1 MSILMEN
8 AAKGQKKSMLTLY
21 EENKK
26 KVYGFCN
33 ILLENKEKAAAA
45 TTEVFH
51 GAWEAIEERG
61 ISTEKKFTE
70 YLMAS
75 AAKQCRNIL
84 DIKDASGLK
93 KSTKQFLNKVYA
105 GDIATGLAE
114 LHTALKKLD
123 PVQRYVYLLVNAGNM
138 DYRELGYI
146 LKVKDADAKEI
157 YIGVVTVLADVLAE
171 SGSKLDVTEA
181 KSLLE
186 QAKKAD
192 EIPASVDEAC
202 KSKIKESAKSF
213 KLDQKWILPIS
224 IIAVM
229 VIGVLII
236 GGLEMKTAMADRNL
250 RRTASDYGITL
261 LNPDKA
267 YYVDINVE
275 DYGKVTILLDQEEAP
290 LTAANFVSLAQ
301 SGFYDGLTFHR
312 IMEGFMMQGGD
323 PEGDGTG
330 GSEKTIPGE
339 FASNGFEN
347 GLSHKRGTISMAR
360 TEEPNSASSQFFIM
374 QEDKKSLDG
383 KYAAFGQVVEGMD
396 IVDAICEAAK
406 PTDDNGTIAAD
417 DQPVISYVTV
427 RIRNK

>member
-26 KVYGFCN
+26 KVYGFCD
-33 ILLENKEKAAAA
+33 ILLEDKEKAAAA
-45 TTEVFH
+45 TTEVFN

-75 AAKQCRNIL
+75 AAKQCRAALNI
-84 DIKDASGLK
+84 KEVTGLK

-105 GDIATGLAE
+105 GDVATGLKE
-114 LHTALKKLD
+114 LHAALKKLD

-146 LKVKDADAKEI
+146 LKVKDADAKEY
-157 YIGVVTVLADVLAE
+157 YIGVVAALADVLAE
-171 SGSKLDVTEA
+171 NGSKLDVAEA

-186 QAKKAD
+186 QAKKA
-192 EIPASVDEAC
+192 EELPAGVDEAC
-202 KSKIKESAKSF
+202 KNKIKECAKHLE
-213 KLDQKWILPIS
+213 LDKKWILPLS
-224 IIAVM
+224 IIAAM
-229 VIGVLII
+229 VIGVLIV
-236 GGLEMKTAMADRNL
+236 GVLEMKNTMADKNL

-261 LNPDKA
+261 LNEDMA
-267 YYVDINVE
+267 YYVDVTVE
-275 DYGKVTILLDQEEAP
+275 DYGKITILLDQEEAP

-330 GSEKTIPGE
+330 GSDKVIPGE
-339 FASNGFEN
+339 FASNGYKN
-347 GLSHKRGTISMAR
+347 GLSHKRGTVSMAR

-374 QEDKKSLDG
+374 QEDNKSLDG

-396 IVDAICEAAK
+396 IVDAICADAK
-406 PTDDNGTIAAD
+406 PTDDNGTIPAD
-417 DQPVISYVTV
+417 DQPVISYVAI
-427 RIRNK
+427 RIRKK

>member
-1 MSILMEN
+1 
-8 AAKGQKKSMLTLY
+8 
-21 EENKK
+21 
-26 KVYGFCN
+26 
-33 ILLENKEKAAAA
+33 
-45 TTEVFH
+45 
-51 GAWEAIEERG
+51 
-61 ISTEKKFTE
+61 
-70 YLMAS
+70 
-75 AAKQCRNIL
+75 
-84 DIKDASGLK
+84 
-93 KSTKQFLNKVYA
+93 
-105 GDIATGLAE
+105 
-114 LHTALKKLD
+114 
-123 PVQRYVYLLVNAGNM
+123 
-138 DYRELGYI
+138 
-146 LKVKDADAKEI
+146 
-157 YIGVVTVLADVLAE
+157 
-171 SGSKLDVTEA
+171 
-181 KSLLE
+181 
-186 QAKKAD
+186 
-192 EIPASVDEAC
+192 
-202 KSKIKESAKSF
+202 
-213 KLDQKWILPIS
+213 
-224 IIAVM
+224 
-229 VIGVLII
+229 
-236 GGLEMKTAMADRNL
+236 
-250 RRTASDYGITL
+250 
-261 LNPDKA
+261 
-267 YYVDINVE
+267 VDINVE

>member
-8 AAKGQKKSMLTLY
+8 AAKGRKKSMITLY
-21 EENKK
+21 EENKQ
-26 KVYGFCN
+26 KVYGFCS
-33 ILLENKEKAAAA
+33 ILLEDKDKAAAA
-45 TTEVFH
+45 ATEVFN
-51 GAWEAIEERG
+51 GAWEAIEEKG
-61 ISTEKKFTE
+61 ITTEKKFSE

-75 AAKQCRNIL
+75 AAKQCRAALNI
-84 DIKDASGLK
+84 KEVTGLK
-93 KSTKQFLNKVYA
+93 KSTKQLLNKVYA
-105 GDIATGLAE
+105 GDVTTGLAE
-114 LHTALKKLD
+114 LHAALKKLE

-146 LKVKDADAKEI
+146 LKMKDADAKEC
-157 YIGVVTVLADVLAE
+157 YTGVVVALAE
-171 SGSKLDVTEA
+171 VLEQSGSKLNVTEA

-186 QAKKAD
+186 QAKKSD
-192 EIPASVDEAC
+192 EIPASVDAVC
-202 KSKIKESAKSF
+202 KNKIKECAKHLE
-213 KLDQKWILPIS
+213 LDKKWILPLS

-229 VIGVLII
+229 VIGVLIV
-236 GGLEMKTAMADRNL
+236 GALEIKNTMADRNL
-250 RRTASDYGITL
+250 RKTASDYGITL
-261 LNPDKA
+261 LNDSKA
-267 YYVDINVE
+267 YYVDVTVE
-275 DYGKVTILLDQEEAP
+275 DYGKITILLDQEEAP

-330 GSEKTIPGE
+330 GSDKVIPGE
-339 FASNGFEN
+339 FASNGYKN
-347 GLSHKRGTISMAR
+347 SLSHKRGTVSMAR

-374 QEDKKSLDG
+374 QEDNATLDG

-396 IVDAICEAAK
+396 VVDAICAAAK
-406 PTDDNGTIAAD
+406 PTDDNGTIPAD

>member
-33 ILLENKEKAAAA
+33 ILLEDKEKAAAA
-45 TTEVFH
+45 TAEVFN

-75 AAKQCRNIL
+75 AAKQCRAALN
-84 DIKDASGLK
+84 IKDASNLK
-93 KSTKQFLNKVYA
+93 KSTKQLLNKVYA
-105 GDIATGLAE
+105 GDVADGLKE
-114 LHTALKKLD
+114 LHAALKKLD

-146 LKVKDADAKEI
+146 LKVKDADAKEC
-157 YIGVVTVLADVLAE
+157 YVGVVVALADALAE
-171 SGSKLDVTEA
+171 NGSKLDVAEA

-192 EIPASVDEAC
+192 EVPASVDEAC
-202 KSKIKESAKSF
+202 KNKIKESAKSF
-213 KLDQKWILPIS
+213 KLDKKWYLPIGV
-224 IIAVM
+224 IAVM
-229 VIGVLII
+229 VIGVLLV
-236 GGLEMKTAMADRNL
+236 GALEMKNTLADKNL
-250 RRTASDYGITL
+250 RRTASDYGISL
-261 LNPDKA
+261 LNEDKA
-267 YYVDINVE
+267 YYVDITVE

-323 PEGDGTG
+323 PNGDGTG
-330 GSEKTIPGE
+330 GSDKVIPGE
-339 FASNGFEN
+339 FTSNGYEN
-347 GLSHKRGTISMAR
+347 GLSHKRGTVSMAR

-374 QEDKKSLDG
+374 QEDDASLDG
-383 KYAAFGQVVEGMD
+383 KYAAFGQVIEGMEV
-396 IVDAICEAAK
+396 VDAICAAAN
-406 PTDDNGTIAAD
+406 PTDNNGTIAAD

-427 RIRNK
+427 RVRNK

>member
-26 KVYGFCN
+26 KVYGFCD
-33 ILLENKEKAAAA
+33 ILLEDKEKAAAA
-45 TTEVFH
+45 ATEVFN
-51 GAWEAIEERG
+51 GAWEAIEERE
-61 ISTEKKFTE
+61 IATEKKFTE

-105 GDIATGLAE
+105 GDVATGLTE
-114 LHTALKKLD
+114 LHAALKKLD

-146 LKVKDADAKEI
+146 LKVKDSDAKEI
-157 YIGVVTVLADVLAE
+157 YVGVVAALADVLVE
-171 SGSKLDVTEA
+171 NGSKLDVAEA

-192 EIPASVDEAC
+192 EIPASMDEAC
-202 KSKIKESAKSF
+202 KNKIKESAKSF

-224 IIAVM
+224 VIAVM
-229 VIGVLII
+229 VIGVLIV
-236 GGLEMKTAMADRNL
+236 GGLEIKNTMADRNL
-250 RRTASDYGITL
+250 RKTASDYGISL
-261 LNPDKA
+261 LSNGME
-267 YYVDINVE
+267 YYVDFAVE
-275 DYGKVTILLDQEEAP
+275 DYGKITVLLDQEEAP
-290 LTAANFVSLAQ
+290 LTAANFIALAQ

-312 IMEGFMMQGGD
+312 IIDGFMMQGGD
-323 PEGDGTG
+323 PDGDGTG
-330 GSEKTIPGE
+330 GSDKTIPGE
-339 FASNGFEN
+339 FASNGYAN

-374 QEDKKSLDG
+374 QEDNESLDG
-383 KYAAFGQVVEGMD
+383 KYAAFGHVIEGMD
-396 IVDAICEAAK
+396 IVDAICADAK
-406 PTDDNGTIAAD
+406 PTDDNGSIAAD
-417 DQPVISYVTV
+417 DQPVISYVA
-427 RIRNK
+427 IRMKAK